1 MKNVSTQRA
10 ANIAKIGLIIIWLA
24 FMYSLTSCGSSC
36 SRTKRYWR
44 KHRCVEVSPDKKAIN
59 RARRALDKK
68 VQANESQYAFYNN
81 EIIIFEN
88 N

>member
-1 MKNVSTQRA
+1 MKQA

-44 KHRCVEVSPDKKAIN
+44 KHRCVEVSPDKKTIN
-59 RARRALDKK
+59 RARRSLEKK
-68 VQANESQYAFYNN
+68 IEYTQRQFAVINN

-88 N
+88 TY

>member
-1 MKNVSTQRA
+1 MTEKSTQRA
-10 ANIAKIGLIIIWLA
+10 ANVAKIGLVILWLA

-44 KHRCVEVSPDKKAIN
+44 NHRCVEVDTKKAIN

-68 VQANESQYAFYNN
+68 VYSAQQQYAIINN
-81 EIIIFEN
+81 EIVIFEN
-88 N
+88 

>member
-1 MKNVSTQRA
+1 MIEKNQRA
-10 ANIAKIGLIIIWLA
+10 ASVAKIGLVILGLA

-44 KHRCVEVSPDKKAIN
+44 KTRCVEVTPDKKSIN

-68 VQANESQYAFYNN
+68 VYSAQQQYAIINN
-81 EIIIFEN
+81 EIVIFEN
-88 N
+88 

>member
-1 MKNVSTQRA
+1 MNEKSTQRA

-59 RARRALDKK
+59 RARKALDKK
-68 VQANESQYAFYNN
+68 VYSAQQQYAIINN
-81 EIIIFEN
+81 EILIFEN
-88 N
+88 